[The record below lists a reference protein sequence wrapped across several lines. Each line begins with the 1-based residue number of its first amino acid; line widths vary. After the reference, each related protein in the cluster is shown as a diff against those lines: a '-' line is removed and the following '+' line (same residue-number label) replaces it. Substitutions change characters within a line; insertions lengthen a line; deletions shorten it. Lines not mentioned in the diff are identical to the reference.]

1 MKFVFNTDYK
11 LLQIGEIRGKNNN
24 NIYMSKFEDLKVS
37 VQEIID
43 LIAAKND
50 REANNKLLEVNETLD
65 EMLDHAEEDE
75 DLREISRYQVLLNQL
90 HVKIN
95 GEEQVDG
102 E

>member
-1 MKFVFNTDYK
+1 M
-11 LLQIGEIRGKNNN
+11 
-24 NIYMSKFEDLKVS
+24 KFEDLKVS

-43 LIAAKND
+43 LIAAKNN

-65 EMLDHAEEDE
+65 EILDHAEEDE

>member
-1 MKFVFNTDYK
+1 MKPETK
-11 LLQIGEIRGKNNN
+11 KTKN
-24 NIYMSKFEDLKVS
+24 MKFEDLKVS

>member
-1 MKFVFNTDYK
+1 MNTKFD
-11 LLQIGEIRGKNNN
+11 
-24 NIYMSKFEDLKVS
+24 DLKVN

-50 REANNKLLEVNETLD
+50 REANNKLLDVNEALD

-75 DLREISRYQVLLNQL
+75 ELREISRYQVLLNQL

-95 GEEQVDG
+95 GEEAVDG

>member
-1 MKFVFNTDYK
+1 LKHETLNK
-11 LLQIGEIRGKNNN
+11 Q
-24 NIYMSKFEDLKVS
+24 NIKKDMSKFEDLKVS

-43 LIAAKND
+43 LIAAKEN
-50 REANNKLLEVNETLD
+50 REANNKLLEVSDVLD

-75 DLREISRYQVLLNQL
+75 ELREISRYQVLLNQL

>member
-1 MKFVFNTDYK
+1 
-11 LLQIGEIRGKNNN
+11 
-24 NIYMSKFEDLKVS
+24 MSKFEDLKPR

-43 LIAAKND
+43 LIAAKQD
-50 REANNKLLEVNETLD
+50 REANNKLLEVSETLD
-65 EMLDHAEEDE
+65 DMLDHAEEDE

>member
-1 MKFVFNTDYK
+1 MNT
-11 LLQIGEIRGKNNN
+11 
-24 NIYMSKFEDLKVS
+24 KFEDLKVS

-43 LIAAKND
+43 LIAAKNE

-65 EMLDHAEEDE
+65 ELLDFAEEDE

-90 HVKIN
+90 HVRIN

>member
-1 MKFVFNTDYK
+1 M
-11 LLQIGEIRGKNNN
+11 
-24 NIYMSKFEDLKVS
+24 KFEDLKVS

-43 LIAAKND
+43 LIAAKNN
-50 REANNKLLEVNETLD
+50 REANNKLLEVNENLD